1 MSLSDIIEDFNNATL
16 ELISIVEDT
25 VKNTDTYVLFK
36 TAKKK
41 VEMVMNAD
49 PVFMLESGGEY
60 IYKYRDVI
68 TKGDFDDF
76 ILNTDKYIQEDD
88 LKDIKSQTSKSSS
101 DEVSSAE
108 LLLKY
113 VRDKWSEYTHRER
126 KVVKRL
132 VKTMLSNHCK
142 YKIYLIQES
151 SRIPK

>member
-1 MSLSDIIEDFNNATL
+1 MSLSDIIEEFNNATM

-25 VKNTDTYVLFK
+25 VKNTDSYVLFK

-41 VEMVMNAD
+41 VEIVMNTD

-68 TKGDFDDF
+68 TKGDFNDF
-76 ILNTDKYIQEDD
+76 ILNTDKYIQDD
-88 LKDIKSQTSKSSS
+88 DMADIKNKTSKSSS

-113 VRDKWSEYTHRER
+113 VRGKWLDYSNREK
-126 KVVKRL
+126 KVVKKL
-132 VKTMLSNHCK
+132 IKIMLSNHCK
-142 YKIYLIQES
+142 YKVYLINQNS
-151 SRIPK
+151 TIS

>member
-1 MSLSDIIEDFNNATL
+1 MSLSDIIEQFNNATV
-16 ELISIVEDT
+16 ELLSIIEDT

-49 PVFMLESGGEY
+49 PVFMLESGGDY

-68 TKGDFDDF
+68 TKGDFNDF
-76 ILNTDKYIQEDD
+76 ILNTDKYIQDDD

-101 DEVSSAE
+101 DDVSSAE

-113 VRDKWSEYTHRER
+113 VRDKWTTYTHSEQ

-132 VKTMLSNHCK
+132 VKIMLSNHCK
-142 YKIYLIQES
+142 YKLYLIQT
-151 SRIPK
+151 KA